1 MPRNNAFRHQRY
13 SSDEPATVWHLIQ
26 PAPPPN
32 SDSVEYAQLMASV
45 GEVYRAAGVRAIYL
59 VHGTFAGDDPVGLIR
74 ILERLAPGSARRLR
88 QLNKDVFDKL
98 AKDTANYPAQCATEF
113 QRSTGVPV
121 ERVAWSS
128 ENHHLARAHAA
139 VCLIDGLAERGYGPE
154 DRVLMWGHSHA
165 GNVFAIATNLLAA
178 DAAQRASF
186 FAAGRCYYR
195 QRWFGGLSKPVWD
208 RVRQRLEL
216 PPAARQLPQLDLVTF
231 GTPIRYGWD
240 TDGYAKLLHFVYH
253 RPRSGLAE
261 HRTTLPQSIDD
272 LLHATDGDYVQQIGI
287 AGTNL
292 MPAGVGLRSWL
303 ADLRLARLL
312 QPGLRRRDL
321 PSRLKT
327 GQRVP
332 DEGETLL
339 VEYPDSP
346 TARQLAGHAIYTRLI
361 WLPFHA
367 SEVARRF
374 YGWSEAA
381 VA

>member
-1 MPRNNAFRHQRY
+1 
-13 SSDEPATVWHLIQ
+13 
-26 PAPPPN
+26 
-32 SDSVEYAQLMASV
+32 
-45 GEVYRAAGVRAIYL
+45 
-59 VHGTFAGDDPVGLIR
+59 
-74 ILERLAPGSARRLR
+74 
-88 QLNKDVFDKL
+88 
-98 AKDTANYPAQCATEF
+98 
-113 QRSTGVPV
+113 
-121 ERVAWSS
+121 
-128 ENHHLARAHAA
+128 
-139 VCLIDGLAERGYGPE
+139 
-154 DRVLMWGHSHA
+154 MWGHSHA

-178 DAAQRASF
+178 DAEQRESF

-208 RVRQRLEL
+208 RVRQLLEL
-216 PPAARQLPQLDLVTF
+216 PRDSRGLPQLDLVTF

-253 RPRSGLAE
+253 RPRSGVAE
-261 HRTTLPQSIDD
+261 HRTALPRSIEDV
-272 LLHATDGDYVQQIGI
+272 LHATDGDYVQQFGI

-292 MPAGVGLRSWL
+292 MPAGVALRSWL

-327 GQRVP
+327 GQRIP

-346 TARQLAGHAIYTRLI
+346 AARQLAGHGIYTRLT

-367 SEVARRF
+367 AEVARRF
-374 YGWSEAA
+374 YGWSEA
-381 VA
+381 VVP

>member
-1 MPRNNAFRHQRY
+1 
-13 SSDEPATVWHLIQ
+13 
-26 PAPPPN
+26 
-32 SDSVEYAQLMASV
+32 MASV
-45 GEVYRAAGVRAIYL
+45 GQVYRAAGVCAIYL
-59 VHGTFAGDDPVGLIR
+59 VHGTFAGDDPLGLIR
-74 ILERLAPGSARRLR
+74 VVERLAPGSARRLR
-88 QLNKDVFDKL
+88 QLNKDVFDSL
-98 AKDTANYPAQCATEF
+98 AQDTANYPPQYATEL
-113 QRSTGVPV
+113 QRCTGIPV

-139 VCLIDGLAERGYGPE
+139 VCLIDGLAERSYAPA

-178 DAAQRASF
+178 DAAQRESF
-186 FAAGRCYYR
+186 FAAGRGYYR
-195 QRWFGGLSKPVWD
+195 PRWFGGLSKPVWD
-208 RVRQRLEL
+208 RVRRWLEL
-216 PPAARQLPQLDLVTF
+216 PRDSRQLPQLDLVTF

-240 TDGYAKLLHFVYH
+240 SEGYAKLLHFVYH
-253 RPRSGLAE
+253 RPRSGIAE
-261 HRTTLPQSIDD
+261 YRTTLPGSIDD
-272 LLHATDGDYVQQIGI
+272 VLQAADGDYVQQFGI

-321 PSRLKT
+321 PSRLKM

-346 TARQLAGHAIYTRLI
+346 AARQLAGHAIYTRLS

-367 SEVARRF
+367 MEVARRF

>member
-1 MPRNNAFRHQRY
+1 
-13 SSDEPATVWHLIQ
+13 
-26 PAPPPN
+26 
-32 SDSVEYAQLMASV
+32 
-45 GEVYRAAGVRAIYL
+45 
-59 VHGTFAGDDPVGLIR
+59 
-74 ILERLAPGSARRLR
+74 
-88 QLNKDVFDKL
+88 
-98 AKDTANYPAQCATEF
+98 
-113 QRSTGVPV
+113 
-121 ERVAWSS
+121 
-128 ENHHLARAHAA
+128 
-139 VCLIDGLAERGYGPE
+139 
-154 DRVLMWGHSHA
+154 MWGHSHA

-178 DAAQRASF
+178 DAAQRESF

-208 RVRQRLEL
+208 RVRQLLEL
-216 PPAARQLPQLDLVTF
+216 PRDSRRLPQLDLVTF

-253 RPRSGLAE
+253 RPRPGVSE
-261 HRTTLPQSIDD
+261 HRTTWPPSVED
-272 LLHATDGDYVQQIGI
+272 LFQATDGDYVQQFGI

-321 PSRLKT
+321 LSRLKT

-339 VEYPDSP
+339 VEYPDGP
-346 TARQLAGHAIYTRLI
+346 AARQFAGHAIYTRLI

-367 SEVARRF
+367 MEVARRF
-374 YGWSEAA
+374 YGWSEA
-381 VA
+381 VPP